1 MGGTTGVHPLW
12 VLFATLAATALY
24 GIVGAV
30 FAVPIV
36 AIISAAWRYL
46 RETLVFERWGKALI
60 REIPTGGPVPVP
72 AEAQSAVPAGE
83 SRGDLPKAG
92 DA

>member
-1 MGGTTGVHPLW
+1 M
-12 VLFATLAATALY
+12 LFATLVGTALY

-46 RETLVFERWGKALI
+46 RETLVFKRWGKAPVRGI
-60 REIPTGGPVPVP
+60 PAGREP
-72 AEAQSAVPAGE
+72 AAETRSAVPAGE
-83 SRGDLPKAG
+83 LRGDRPG
-92 DA
+92 PEDSR